1 MPLQS
6 AKVNRST
13 HSAGV
18 RVTEQTSITTSGS
31 ARVRAWVHAEI
42 AIATAPNATSLPVVR
57 NREADGSVC
66 SGFPASRWKSVDV
79 FMKVKSAGKRTQLLD
94 PGRSKPR

>member
-1 MPLQS
+1 M
-6 AKVNRST
+6 
-13 HSAGV
+13 
-18 RVTEQTSITTSGS
+18 RVTEQTSIAASGS
-31 ARVRAWVHAEI
+31 ARVRAWIHAEI
-42 AIATAPNATSLPVVR
+42 AIAAAPNATSLPVVW

-66 SGFPASRWKSVDV
+66 SSFPTSRWKSVDV